1 VLSHNVWRPD
11 KSGPLH
17 IGIKAPQS
25 GRVTVRIFN
34 MAAERVRTPFEAEVT
49 AGITVDALWDGRND
63 QGEPCAAGVYAVSIQ
78 GAGIRRVLKV
88 VLLK

>member
-1 VLSHNVWRPD
+1 
-11 KSGPLH
+11 
-17 IGIKAPQS
+17 
-25 GRVTVRIFN
+25 
-34 MAAERVRTPFEAEVT
+34 VRTPFEAEVT